1 MSNCQKFDRSTRVN
15 QGPSH
20 PRHQVPPAR
29 LDPSVPWTDAAV
41 KDDEIVHL
49 LDLPGRQ
56 KPWAAGWMDGWMGG
70 DGGMVLFAGF
80 LGNVILVD
88 A

>member
-1 MSNCQKFDRSTRVN
+1 M
-15 QGPSH
+15 
-20 PRHQVPPAR
+20 
-29 LDPSVPWTDAAV
+29 
-41 KDDEIVHL
+41 HL

-80 LGNVILVD
+80 FGNVILVD